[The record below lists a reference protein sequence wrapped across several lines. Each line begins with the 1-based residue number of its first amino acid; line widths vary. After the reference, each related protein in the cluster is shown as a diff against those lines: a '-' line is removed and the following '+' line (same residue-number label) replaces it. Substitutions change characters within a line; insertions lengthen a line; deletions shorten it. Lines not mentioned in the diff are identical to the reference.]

1 MVYYCTRRF
10 SVIIFKNERAL
21 YMKEPSAGFADAVR
35 KAWGRDRHVAE
46 VGMNEMFVHSKEPD
60 HDEQVEHAVRVG
72 ILVGLNAQKGPDAFI
87 ATFTALL
94 NENEGEEIEDED

>member
-1 MVYYCTRRF
+1 MFFANT
-10 SVIIFKNERAL
+10 FKTGRNVS
-21 YMKEPSAGFADAVR
+21 MKQPSAGFADAVR
-35 KAWGRDRHVAE
+35 KGWGRDRHVAE

-60 HDEQVEHAVRVG
+60 HDEQVEHAARVG

-87 ATFTALL
+87 AAFIALL